1 MSSMKIKDNVAH
13 FCPPLPPPFF
23 LRARYT
29 RMCMHDE
36 KDRMKL
42 PGNENEVVSRCAKAA
57 RKCGDLSR
65 AELAQSVG
73 DARAI
78 FESFL
83 CCYRTTC
90 RCHRSRYIRRWLA
103 AAGGFVADKKKLRAE
118 SVHDRFGHFSE
129 VNASDP

>member
-1 MSSMKIKDNVAH
+1 
-13 FCPPLPPPFF
+13 
-23 LRARYT
+23 
-29 RMCMHDE
+29 MHDE

-42 PGNENEVVSRCAKAA
+42 PRNENEVVSRMDTAFAKAA

-78 FESFL
+78 LESFL

-90 RCHRSRYIRRWLA
+90 RCHGSRYIRRWLA

-118 SVHDRFGHFSE
+118 GARSVHDRFGHFSE